1 MANDEAPRK
10 GPKTPSR
17 CNIVECHMLRQ
28 FSYLFACY
36 WELLRKVL
44 SLSNVCSSNSQH
56 FFCLVIVEAYF
67 LFENGLF
74 YATIGNRAFSYDRCK
89 LTELSYNMANNTFL
103 KSVRIYFESYLHCW
117 SRLYFCIWPH
127 IHLKHKFNSV
137 SFSNYYFSLFL
148 LTYSVILYWLLMR
161 IYQSVTQSN
170 KQARKQTDKQVN
182 KL

>member
-1 MANDEAPRK
+1 MGPVSTKDTYLYIMANDEAPRK

-28 FSYLFACY
+28 FSHLFACY

-67 LFENGLF
+67 PFENGLF

-89 LTELSYNMANNTFL
+89 LTELNNNMANNTFL
-103 KSVRIYFESYLHCW
+103 KSVRIYFESYLHC
-117 SRLYFCIWPH
+117 
-127 IHLKHKFNSV
+127 
-137 SFSNYYFSLFL
+137 
-148 LTYSVILYWLLMR
+148 
-161 IYQSVTQSN
+161 
-170 KQARKQTDKQVN
+170 
-182 KL
+182 